1 MSLDVTLDGI
11 EPNQGLFPDSLID
24 TWGRMGSPSQRALNP
39 TEQSTQSIAN
49 EILNQNA
56 TQQSAK
62 LEAERVVAY
71 DPASETIQAGALFE
85 EKCTKELKGMES
97 ESNQIIESID
107 LLLDLSR
114 EIATLNTENPKLTQ
128 KIKDINQ
135 QLQERGINMIDLT
148 EGKEIDKE
156 QLAALKTATGSH
168 IDKLRTKIQQIFT
181 KMQTVIQNM
190 SSVNDTIKKMISE
203 QSDLIRKV
211 LERSIKH

>member
-1 MSLDVTLDGI
+1 MSGVKLNSLDTSGKTGFPTHRPLSTTEENTQGIAEQILGKNFPPSEATL
-11 EPNQGLFPDSLID
+11 EP
-24 TWGRMGSPSQRALNP
+24 
-39 TEQSTQSIAN
+39 
-49 EILNQNA
+49 
-56 TQQSAK
+56 
-62 LEAERVVAY
+62 ERVVAY

-85 EKCTKELKGMES
+85 ERSTKELKAMES
-97 ESNQIIESID
+97 ESNQIIEAID

-114 EIATLNTENPKLTQ
+114 EIATLNAESPKLTQ
-128 KIKDINQ
+128 KIKDINR
-135 QLQERGINMIDLT
+135 QLQDRGINLLNIE

-190 SSVNDTIKKMISE
+190 SSVNDSIKKMISE
-203 QSDLIRKV
+203 QSDLIRKI